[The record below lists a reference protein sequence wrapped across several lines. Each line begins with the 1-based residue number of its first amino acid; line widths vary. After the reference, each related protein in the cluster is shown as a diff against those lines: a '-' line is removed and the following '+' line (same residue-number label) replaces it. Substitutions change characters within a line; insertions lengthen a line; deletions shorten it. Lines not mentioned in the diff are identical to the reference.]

1 MAKTFTAAF
10 AQTPKIETVVVTA
23 AGTSTDDSPSNTGLL
38 VTAGS
43 DGALVTR
50 ISAIPRAT
58 VAANRLNLFVSGDS
72 GSTKRLFS
80 TVLMAAHTV
89 ENGAQTPQTD
99 FTDITET
106 APLRLEAAERIYVN
120 MQVALSGGVVFI
132 VEFTDF

>member
-38 VTAGS
+38 VTAGA

-58 VAANRLNLFVSGDS
+58 VAANRLNLFLSGDG

-80 TVLMAAHTV
+80 SVLMAAHTV
-89 ENGAQTPQTD
+89 ANNTQTPQTD

-106 APLRLEAAERIYVN
+106 APLRLEASERIYVN
-120 MQVALSGGVVFI
+120 MQVALSGGVVFV